1 MKAIVI
7 DRYGSSGVLRERDVE
22 KPSVQDD
29 RVLVKVGAS
38 SVNPVDW
45 KIRRGDLQ
53 LLSGFRFPLHLGCDL
68 AGVVEAVGNRVS
80 QFRPGDQVYTFTNPI
95 GGGAYAEYVTVPAT
109 SLALKPRNMTFEEA
123 AAVPLAGLTA
133 LQGLLDEGQL
143 RPGQKVLINGA
154 SGGVGTF
161 AVQIAKAM
169 SAEVTGVCSAKNV
182 ELVLGLGVDHVIDY
196 TQQDF
201 TRGDIRYDLIFDAVA
216 TRSFSECAKVLQPQ
230 GIYVSTLPAVENLG
244 AMVQSLI
251 FPGQK
256 SKFILVKPNSR
267 DLNALREL
275 IEAGKVRS
283 TIDRTF
289 PLSEIAAAH
298 TYSETGR
305 AVGKIVVT
313 LDTSDR

>member
-1 MKAIVI
+1 MKAVVI
-7 DRYGSSGVLRERDVE
+7 DQYGSTDVLRERVVE
-22 KPSVQDD
+22 KPSPQGD
-29 RVLVKVGAS
+29 RVLVKVRAS

-45 KIRRGDLQ
+45 KIRQGDLQ
-53 LLSGFRFPLHLGCDL
+53 LLSGFRFPLHLGCDFS
-68 AGVVEAVGNRVS
+68 GVVEAVGFQVS
-80 QFRPGDQVYTFTNPI
+80 QFQIGDEVYSFTNPI
-95 GGGAYAEYVTVPAT
+95 GGGAYAEYVTVPAA
-109 SLALKPRNMTFEEA
+109 SLALKPGNMTFEEA
-123 AAVPLAGLTA
+123 AAVPVAGLTA

-169 SAEVTGVCSAKNV
+169 SAEVTGVCSQKNI
-182 ELVLGLGVDHVIDY
+182 ELVRSLGADRTIDY

-201 TRGDIRYDLIFDAVA
+201 TQEAVEYDLILDAVGK
-216 TRSFSECAKVLQPQ
+216 RSFSACEKVLKPQ
-230 GIYVSTLPAVENLG
+230 GIYVSTLPALDNLG
-244 AMVQSLI
+244 AMVQSYI
-251 FPGQK
+251 FPGK
-256 SKFILVKPNSR
+256 KAKFMIAKPLPR

-283 TIDRTF
+283 IIDRTF

-305 AVGKIVVT
+305 TVGKIAIAVEI
-313 LDTSDR
+313 